1 MKRTPIPREGWTEA
15 DIGREV
21 VIKMPHGT
29 LMPDVIVFIN
39 IPAGETIIGP
49 SLELGAIAARSQFS
63 VPLIQENDAYI
74 MSMEDDTLAHGEQD
88 QPTEGEEE

>member
-39 IPAGETIIGP
+39 ISAGKTIIGP
-49 SLELGAIAARSQFS
+49 SLELGMIGARSQYA
-63 VPLIQENDAYI
+63 VPLVQANDAYI
-74 MSMEDDTLAHGEQD
+74 MSMDNDTLAHGEQD
-88 QPTEGEEE
+88 QTTEGEEE